1 MRNMEDKIHAKQYM
15 ECNHC
20 GELIPENTRRGP
32 HCGKLQVSAG
42 VIALM
47 FLILCMILAVILAI
61 PLFFGHFMDKAE
73 DYAND
78 FGQQGQSH
86 YSSGADSLPE

>member
-1 MRNMEDKIHAKQYM
+1 MEQSV
-15 ECNHC
+15 
-20 GELIPENTRRGP
+20 RRCP

-47 FLILCMILAVILAI
+47 ILILCMILAVILAI

-73 DYAND
+73 EYVND
-78 FGQQGQSH
+78 FGQQVQSH